1 MSRKCFFSTKLCPS
15 SLISQLTE
23 HSGHVLEGVFSY
35 QKTTIHLLGLCITE
49 RTKSLKFMS
58 VLRDRELPAN
68 CEFFERYMLNYYM
81 CT

>member
-1 MSRKCFFSTKLCPS
+1 MSSKLGFFTKLYVS

-23 HSGHVLEGVFSY
+23 HSGHVLEVIFSY
-35 QKTTIHLLGLCITE
+35 QKTTIHLRGLYVTE

-58 VLRDRELPAN
+58 VLRNWELAAN